1 MLHTELDND
10 IKTIRIEYG
19 KANAI
24 DDLLLDNL
32 IAETKDLS
40 VKGLTITG
48 TGDFFSAGLN
58 LPLLVDYDRQQM
70 YNLMYKFHHFQL
82 DLLQAPFPVV
92 AAINGHCIAGGFI
105 MALNCDYRIARTGP
119 FKLGMNEMILGIS
132 LPPIATARIEQLH
145 NSQIMKLGRQGQLV
159 DPDQA
164 LAAGLIHRLV
174 NESDLYSA
182 ASNYINN
189 FNQNIKLHANS
200 ELIKFLSIDFES
212 KYKPFLDIWFS
223 DQARRHINRL
233 IARLNRSNA

>member
-48 TGDFFSAGLN
+48 AGDCFSAGLN

-70 YNLMYKFHHFQL
+70 YNLMHKFHHFQL